1 MMKQILSTCVL
12 AALVLI
18 CLCGFAA
25 PEQQTTLNQLRA
37 IFIQAQSQA
46 VLYGNCSEVT
56 TLQDVTGEHT
66 SQRDTIYT
74 ISDSGS
80 YTFVEEKQEMGISSG
95 TMLLDPDEQIGYIL
109 KDGVWYRLDE
119 PSIGVAPIVAL
130 HRVEENMPYI
140 QSVRRFDDRY
150 EVQYDSSQPL
160 AFWNRDFSSYHIL
173 SANATFWVDEKYH
186 LTKIEQ
192 TFRIQPEEGEAVEL
206 YFTLDLRSAGM
217 SQSQVHSALQQ
228 KISETAPAVV
238 PSVRYVGPIS

>member
-1 MMKQILSTCVL
+1 MIKQILSTCVL

-37 IFIQAQSQA
+37 IVTQAQSQA

-56 TLQDVTGEHT
+56 TLQDATGEHT

-95 TMLLDPDEQIGYIL
+95 TILLDPDEQIGYIL

-140 QSVRRFDDRY
+140 QNVRRFNDRY
-150 EVQYDSSQPL
+150 EVQYDPDQPL
-160 AFWNRDFSSYHIL
+160 AFWNRDFSAYRIL
-173 SANATFWVDEKYH
+173 SASATFRVNEKYH
-186 LTKIEQ
+186 LTGIDQ
-192 TFRIQPEEGEAVEL
+192 TFRIQPEEGEVVEL
-206 YFTLDLRSAGM
+206 CFTLDLHSAGL
-217 SQSQVHSALQQ
+217 SQAQVNSALQK